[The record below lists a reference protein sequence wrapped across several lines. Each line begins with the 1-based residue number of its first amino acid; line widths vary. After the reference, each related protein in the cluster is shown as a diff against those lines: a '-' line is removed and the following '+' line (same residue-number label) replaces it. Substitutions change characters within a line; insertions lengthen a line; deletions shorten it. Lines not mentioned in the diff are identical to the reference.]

1 MTALLQATNV
11 HRVTR
16 VMQGNTALRLRAG
29 GAHAARGR
37 VGHDLLTLNSLIV
50 LRTMHVVFGFVVR
63 NALRM
68 ICKYSTESGVTL
80 PKHVLFQSRLGCFS
94 TWVKAFIT
102 SVKVFAT

>member
-37 VGHDLLTLNSLIV
+37 VGHDPLTPITPNSLIV

-94 TWVKAFIT
+94 TWVKAF
-102 SVKVFAT
+102 AT